1 MLANADLH
9 IHSPF
14 SMAVSGAM
22 HPENLL
28 NACVTKGL
36 HILGTGDA
44 LHPAWQKE
52 WEPFFVNETGIC
64 VIPTGEVEDEHRVHH
79 LIMAGEFGQFTQLR
93 ELLNPHSKS
102 ISTNG
107 RPHVYLSGEAIA
119 EAGARGRGLYRP
131 GPCVYSLDGAL
142 CVP

>member
-36 HILGTGDA
+36 HILGTGETP

-52 WEPFFVNETGIC
+52 WEPF
-64 VIPTGEVEDEHRVHH
+64 
-79 LIMAGEFGQFTQLR
+79 
-93 ELLNPHSKS
+93 LLNQ
-102 ISTNG
+102 TG
-107 RPHVYLSGEAIA
+107 YLCSN
-119 EAGARGRGLYRP
+119 R
-131 GPCVYSLDGAL
+131 
-142 CVP
+142 